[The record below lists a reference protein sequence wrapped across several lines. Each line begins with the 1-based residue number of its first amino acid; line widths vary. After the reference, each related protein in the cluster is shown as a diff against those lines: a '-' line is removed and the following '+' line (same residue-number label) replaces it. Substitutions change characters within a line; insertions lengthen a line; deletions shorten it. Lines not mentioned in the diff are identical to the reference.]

1 MSTKQHDVEVI
12 LKLYELRRD
21 EVMRR
26 ARNWYFS
33 EFNPESAKD
42 IVKLMLS
49 SAEQSAYYRMITSYW
64 EMASSFVNNDGIDE
78 RMFLEA
84 NTEHVGVFAR
94 IEPFIADVREAFGER
109 EPYDQVHRLAVRR
122 EVGARPAS
130 VDEVVARHEQAAGA
144 EPGHFAANHHCQA
157 CQAVCPPS
165 AHRLEGT
172 HQPGEDIASALHFNP
187 RLDDVADLGDA
198 RRLARVDNLEV
209 HTRDRRIGH
218 RRLHVRGRDG
228 QPPAGEPRGIAQHDL
243 VDRKVG

>member
-94 IEPFIADVREAFGER
+94 IEPFIADVREAFGEPDYLLHL
-109 EPYDQVHRLAVRR
+109 ERLVM
-122 EVGARPAS
+122 
-130 VDEVVARHEQAAGA
+130 
-144 EPGHFAANHHCQA
+144 
-157 CQAVCPPS
+157 
-165 AHRLEGT
+165 
-172 HQPGEDIASALHFNP
+172 
-187 RLDDVADLGDA
+187 
-198 RRLARVDNLEV
+198 
-209 HTRDRRIGH
+209 
-218 RRLHVRGRDG
+218 
-228 QPPAGEPRGIAQHDL
+228 
-243 VDRKVG
+243 